1 VALQQLGTYEKAMKQ
16 RLMKSRD
23 TISQSQR
30 LRGKI
35 LSCTLLDRKKAMYAL
50 SAPKKTAGQK
60 THKAAVDLRNDF
72 SCA

>member
-1 VALQQLGTYEKAMKQ
+1 
-16 RLMKSRD
+16 
-23 TISQSQR
+23 
-30 LRGKI
+30 
-35 LSCTLLDRKKAMYAL
+35 LLDRKKAMYAL